1 MLRFCTSKTA
11 QQNALQDG
19 ISAYKPS
26 SAANVSSY
34 SVALNTHNETDEYDC
49 QSEEGEALV
58 DEVPIPPKCFRS
70 GSSSKRSRAA
80 EVHNLSEKRRR
91 SKINEKLKAL
101 QNLIPNSN
109 KTDKASMLD
118 EALEYLKQ
126 LQLQVQMLSMRNRL
140 SLHPMFFPEGLQP
153 SQLSQMRIDPI
164 EENRSI
170 PSNTTA
176 TLPIQQE
183 NPMPYSSSTLPNK
196 QIVAD
201 QPSMSAA
208 SYLFNSETSF
218 RLESHIPE
226 NIRSFQLRSFS
237 EMCREDILQHQL
249 LNANHSDTNPLGC
262 SQGTLATASISFDM
276 QKSAVKDNSSLE
288 NFIPGSDQSGLV
300 LRNGESNIILTQRLI
315 G

>member
-19 ISAYKPS
+19 ISAYNPS
-26 SAANVSSY
+26 SAANVSSS
-34 SVALNTHNETDEYDC
+34 SVPLNNETDEYDC
-49 QSEEGEALV
+49 ESEEGEALV

-118 EALEYLKQ
+118 EAIEYLKQ

-153 SQLSQMRIDPI
+153 PQLPQMRMDPS

-183 NPMPYSSSTLPNK
+183 NPMPYSSTLPNK

-288 NFIPGSDQSGLV
+288 NCIPGSDQSGLV
-300 LRNGESNIILTQRLI
+300 LRNSEPNIILTQRLI